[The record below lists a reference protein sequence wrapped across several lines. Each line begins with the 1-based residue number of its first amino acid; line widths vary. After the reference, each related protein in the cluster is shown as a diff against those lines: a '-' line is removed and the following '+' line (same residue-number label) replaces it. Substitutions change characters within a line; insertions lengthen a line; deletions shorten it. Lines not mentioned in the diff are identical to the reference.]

1 MYKETK
7 QKESVKKEQETDQN
21 KRKEY
26 EQLDE
31 YLMHTFPASD
41 PISYY

>member
-7 QKESVKKEQETDQN
+7 QEESVKKEQETDQSE
-21 KRKEY
+21 RKEY

-31 YLMHTFPASD
+31 HLMQTFPASD